1 MNLWPAG
8 SPPWWD
14 NPRMDDVRELVISP
28 CQARCAWSTSDDRLG
43 GDLLFA
49 CSACGS
55 EWVASEA
62 WTPVDWQGVVP
73 EAVQAERARRT

>member
-1 MNLWPAG
+1 MNG
-8 SPPWWD
+8 
-14 NPRMDDVRELVISP
+14 MRELVISP
-28 CQARCAWSTSDDRLG
+28 GQARCSWSTSGERLG
-43 GDLLFA
+43 EDLLFA

-73 EAVQAERARRT
+73 EAVQAERARGA